1 MKRVRMGMVGGGQN
15 AFIGSVHRMAA
26 ALDGKID
33 LVCGAFSRDHEN
45 TLETGRSLGMET
57 SRLYKSYAEMFEVEA
72 TLPEET
78 RMEFVCIVTPNH
90 LHVPISIAA
99 AKAGFHVMCDKPAA
113 LDLSETKTLAD
124 VIKRTGVYYGLTH
137 TYLGYP
143 MVWQAQHLAKQKEFG
158 DIRKVYV
165 EYPQGWL
172 AQDQE
177 NAGSKQ
183 AEWRTDP
190 ARSGLAGCMGDI
202 GTHAH
207 SLAEFI
213 TQSRMTEVAARLR
226 THVDGRLLDDDGEM
240 SFTLANGA
248 TGVLTS
254 SQVCVG
260 EENSLKIRIYGE
272 HRSLEWH
279 QMEPN
284 TLIERRADGPYL
296 IHRAGVDKALCDLA
310 LSKCR
315 LPSGHPEGYV
325 EAFANLYREFAE
337 LIRNTEK
344 PDISSTGVPS
354 LDEALSGMA
363 FLEAVVES
371 HNNNGVFTNIEGA
384 S

>member
-33 LVCGAFSRDHEN
+33 LVCGAFSRDHQN
-45 TLETGRSLGMET
+45 TLKTGRSLGLDE
-57 SRLYKSYAEMFEVEA
+57 SRLYKSYQDMFDQEA
-72 TLPEET
+72 KLPENE

-99 AKAGFHVMCDKPAA
+99 AKAGFHIMCDKPAA
-113 LDLSETKTLAD
+113 LNLAETKELAD
-124 VIKRTGVYYGLTH
+124 VIEQTGVHYGLTH

-143 MVWQAQHLAKQKEFG
+143 MVWQAQYLAAQPEFG
-158 DIRKVYV
+158 AIRKVYV

-207 SLAEFI
+207 SLAEFV
-213 TQSRMTEVAARLR
+213 TQSRMTEIAARLR
-226 THVDGRLLDDDGEM
+226 THVEGRLLDDDGEM
-240 SFTLANGA
+240 SFTFANGA

-260 EENSLKIRIYGE
+260 EENSLKIRVYGE
-272 HRSLEWH
+272 NRSLEWH

-296 IHRAGVDKALCDLA
+296 IHRAGVDKPLCDAALA
-310 LSKCR
+310 KCR
-315 LPSGHPEGYV
+315 LPSGHPEGYI
-325 EAFANLYREFAE
+325 EAFANLYREFAAK
-337 LIRNTEK
+337 IRA
-344 PDISSTGVPS
+344 TGKEADAITSVPS
-354 LDEALSGMA
+354 MDEALSGMA
-363 FLEAVVES
+363 FLEALVES
-371 HNNNGVFTNIEGA
+371 HANNGIFTKIEGA

>member
-33 LVCGAFSRDHEN
+33 LVCGAFSRDHQN
-45 TLETGRSLGMET
+45 TLKTGRSLGLDE
-57 SRLYKSYAEMFEVEA
+57 SRLYKSYQDMFDQEA
-72 TLPEET
+72 KLPENE

-99 AKAGFHVMCDKPAA
+99 AKAGFHIMCDKPAA
-113 LDLSETKTLAD
+113 LNLAETKELAD
-124 VIKRTGVYYGLTH
+124 VIEQTGVHYGLTH

-143 MVWQAQHLAKQKEFG
+143 MVWQAQYLAAQPEFG
-158 DIRKVYV
+158 AIRKVYV

-207 SLAEFI
+207 SLAEFV
-213 TQSRMTEVAARLR
+213 TQSRMTEIAARLR
-226 THVDGRLLDDDGEM
+226 THVEGRLLDDDGEM

-260 EENSLKIRIYGE
+260 EENSLKIRVYGE
-272 HRSLEWH
+272 NRSLEWH

-296 IHRAGVDKALCDLA
+296 IHRAGVDKPLCDAALA
-310 LSKCR
+310 KCR
-315 LPSGHPEGYV
+315 LPSGHPEGYI
-325 EAFANLYREFAE
+325 EAFANLYREFAAK
-337 LIRNTEK
+337 IRA
-344 PDISSTGVPS
+344 TGKEADAITSVPS
-354 LDEALSGMA
+354 MDEALSGMA
-363 FLEAVVES
+363 FLEALVES
-371 HNNNGVFTNIEGA
+371 HANNGIFTKIEGA